1 MENVNLSM
9 RGNVKG
15 PQNMNK
21 KVRNVGGSIAG
32 IAAGSAVQTGV
43 SLGAGLGAM
52 TAMQKMSQVSGD
64 TIKTLHDAAEKALD
78 ISGMKAKGVK
88 IEYIPQASKKVNGIK
103 ALLDPMTQIKQG
115 KNACFAPEGR
125 QILTG
130 QKTIINKIFMP
141 EKSISFASFHEIG
154 HSINYNNSAFWRTM
168 QKMRM
173 PGMIL
178 AAVPLLYGAFSK
190 KSVAAEGQELT
201 KKQKANNFIRD
212 NAGKLSFAAML
223 PMLAEEAMASIRG
236 VGLAKKTLNSELTKH
251 VIKGNGVAYMS
262 YLGGAIAA
270 GLAAA
275 AAVKIKDHFV
285 EKKAA
290 KLAAQQQTAQKDN
303 ETQDIAA

>member
-15 PQNMNK
+15 PQNTNK
-21 KVRNVGGSIAG
+21 KVRSVGGSIAG
-32 IAAGSAVQTGV
+32 IAAGSAVQTAV
-43 SLGAGLGAM
+43 SVGAGKGVIAV
-52 TAMQKMSQVSGD
+52 MQKMGQLPEE

-88 IEYIPQASKKVNGIK
+88 IKYIPQASKKVKGIQ

-130 QKTIINKIFMP
+130 EKIIINKIFMP

-154 HSINYNNSAFWRTM
+154 HSINYNNSAFWKTM

-178 AAVPLLYGAFSK
+178 AAVPLLYGALSK

-212 NAGKLSFAAML
+212 NAGKLSFVAML
-223 PMLAEEAMASIRG
+223 PMLAEEGMASIRG
-236 VGLAKKTLNSELTKH
+236 VKLAKQTLDSGLAKH
-251 VIKGNGVAYMS
+251 VVKGNCVAYLS

-275 AAVKIKDHFV
+275 TAVKIKDHFV
-285 EKKAA
+285 EKKAT
-290 KLAAQQQTAQKDN
+290 KLAAQEQN
-303 ETQDIAA
+303 TQAKAA